1 MNKSRQ
7 LIAQS
12 SVDVTARNEK
22 MTLSLAF
29 GTAGE
34 RSVLDLGRPAV
45 VVRNQL
51 GSMMLYTSFSD

>member
-12 SVDVTARNEK
+12 SVGVTVRIEK
-22 MTLSLAF
+22 VTLSLVF

-45 VVRNQL
+45 VV
-51 GSMMLYTSFSD
+51 